1 MDQILDLV
9 GEHRRVRSDN
19 YLTTVST
26 SWMGSEGRPSA
37 RAGGEPTSQGCE
49 AGLET
54 RTHTGEAVPCH
65 LLCMQVGKPGRPSG
79 CFGRDSEYALNKSN
93 RIPAR
98 GKSCFDGYAAVAVEQ
113 MRLGNIRSA
122 YAICLGCCCCS
133 PMQGLITTRC
143 EECRLPRWPHSRASR
158 QLSSSFSH
166 APLAI
171 FRRQSGMRCPDLGAL
186 LVDLP
191 LRPEEEIEKEVHE

>member
-1 MDQILDLV
+1 MKRGPDFLDLV
-9 GEHRRVRSDN
+9 GEHRLVRSDN

-79 CFGRDSEYALNKSN
+79 CFGRDGEYALNKATVSQLEAN
-93 RIPAR
+93 HVLTATLRWQ
-98 GKSCFDGYAAVAVEQ
+98 SSECVSETFDRPMLYVWVVAVV
-113 MRLGNIRSA
+113 
-122 YAICLGCCCCS
+122 
-133 PMQGLITTRC
+133 PRC
-143 EECRLPRWPHSRASR
+143 KA
-158 QLSSSFSH
+158 
-166 APLAI
+166 
-171 FRRQSGMRCPDLGAL
+171 
-186 LVDLP
+186 
-191 LRPEEEIEKEVHE
+191 